1 MRMRQRLSF
10 VFIAILVAIQP
21 YYSIASD
28 SDELTSGEGYIVVPP
43 SPPNQADKPQ
53 SGSDAASQAVEQSVS
68 HTPSAEPAE
77 SDEQV
82 RMVGTVK
89 LTSGNL
95 NIRKGPT
102 IKDDV
107 IGKLPNGSRVEVL
120 EQLEDWVKIP
130 YQGASAYVS
139 KPYLVISKEIIKPS
153 AGSQKII
160 VLDPGHG
167 GKDPGAIASDK
178 TYESD
183 LVWRYALAV
192 QETLEQAGYAVL
204 FTRDEKN
211 SCTNYKS
218 IYDELGCRAS
228 FASKVGGHLHISLH
242 ADANPSK
249 KFRGTVTF
257 YNARKDLDGH
267 QNPFPK
273 ESKRLAELVQSHV
286 QPVVGSSDRGIDNK
300 NYYVNRMNSV
310 PSVLIELG
318 VMTNADDLKL
328 LKSAAMPKKVAEALK
343 QAIDQYFITL

>member
-1 MRMRQRLSF
+1 MVSIAL
-10 VFIAILVAIQP
+10 IAILVAIHP
-21 YYSIASD
+21 YGLQASD
-28 SDELTSGEGYIVVPP
+28 SDDLTSGEGYIIAAP
-43 SPPNQADKPQ
+43 SSSVKTDEAALDH
-53 SGSDAASQAVEQSVS
+53 DAASQAVEE
-68 HTPSAEPAE
+68 SAPDAPAAGTADSE
-77 SDEQV
+77 EQV
-82 RMVGTVK
+82 RVIGTVK

-102 IKDDV
+102 LKDEV

-120 EQLEDWVKIP
+120 EQMDEWVKIP
-130 YQGASAYVS
+130 YQGSSAYVS
-139 KPYLVISKEIIKPS
+139 KPYLVLSKEIIKPS
-153 AGSQKII
+153 AGAQRVI

-178 TYESD
+178 TYESV
-183 LVWRYALAV
+183 LVWGYAVAAK
-192 QETLEQAGYAVL
+192 EALEQAGYAVL
-204 FTRDEKN
+204 LTRDEKN

-218 IYDELGCRAS
+218 IYDELGCRAE
-228 FASKVGGHLHISLH
+228 FAGKSGGHLHISLH

-267 QNPFPK
+267 QNPFPQ
-273 ESKRLAELVQSHV
+273 ESKRLAELVHSHV

-300 NYYVNRMNSV
+300 NYYVNRMNTV

-328 LKSAAMPKKVAEALK
+328 LKSASMPKKVAAALR
-343 QAIDQYFITL
+343 QAVDQYFIEL